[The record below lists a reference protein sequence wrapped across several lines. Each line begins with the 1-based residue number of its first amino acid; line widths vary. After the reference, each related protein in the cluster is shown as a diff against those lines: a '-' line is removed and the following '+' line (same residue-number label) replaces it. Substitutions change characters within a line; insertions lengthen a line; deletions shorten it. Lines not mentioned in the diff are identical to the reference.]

1 MINWLKNLFKKKD
14 NNEYLLMLNKAAL
27 VNRTLLDCNVL
38 LQERYEVL
46 RVDFITWLGAAALQ
60 NNGELI
66 LKKDFI
72 DAITTNPKLTL
83 KLETNE
89 EGNHVIKL
97 VEVKNE

>member
-1 MINWLKNLFKKKD
+1 
-14 NNEYLLMLNKAAL
+14 MLNKAAL

>member
-72 DAITTNPKLTL
+72 DAIITNPKLTL
-83 KLETNE
+83 KLETDE